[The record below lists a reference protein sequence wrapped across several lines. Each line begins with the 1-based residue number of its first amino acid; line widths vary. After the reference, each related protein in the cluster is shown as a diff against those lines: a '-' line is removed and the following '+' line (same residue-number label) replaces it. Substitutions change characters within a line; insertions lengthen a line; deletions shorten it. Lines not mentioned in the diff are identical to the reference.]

1 MRGSGPLNSSS
12 KSVIESLCNGNA
24 TVVLYAHASTFMFY
38 AHTNLCATNFTAS
51 YHHNIQQTTTGI
63 CPALFFSFVSP
74 TTNNTFIR
82 HWMNKVNGKT
92 ILVLVR
98 ITDLLV
104 DFKVNKIQAETTKIK
119 DFVVSDFDAFNK
131 RMT

>member
-1 MRGSGPLNSSS
+1 
-12 KSVIESLCNGNA
+12 
-24 TVVLYAHASTFMFY
+24 
-38 AHTNLCATNFTAS
+38 
-51 YHHNIQQTTTGI
+51 
-63 CPALFFSFVSP
+63 
-74 TTNNTFIR
+74 
-82 HWMNKVNGKT
+82 MNKVNGKT

-131 RMT
+131 CIIIRNLIFLNLIITKRQY